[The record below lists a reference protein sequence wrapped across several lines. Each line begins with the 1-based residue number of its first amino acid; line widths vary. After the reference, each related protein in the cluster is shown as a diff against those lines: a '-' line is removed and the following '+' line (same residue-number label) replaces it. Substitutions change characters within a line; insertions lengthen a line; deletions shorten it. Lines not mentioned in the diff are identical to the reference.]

1 MENAT
6 DALIMAG
13 SVLIFLIALSVCV
26 SSFTTLRTGIDQIID
41 QTETVDMAQKNG
53 EYVNG
58 EYVNGEYVNY
68 IKRSDDAIRVVGSE
82 TVVSSMYRA
91 KKENYVIYIVLKNS
105 LINSNEFEKIGMIVN
120 IPDIKK
126 SDDNII
132 INKSDNVIKLIGSYD
147 FDDILNQ
154 LKLYESIKDK
164 KFEEY
169 LGVYQD
175 NTDATEE
182 NKITYRIITYIEI

>member
-26 SSFTTLRTGIDQIID
+26 SSFTTLRTEIDQIIE

-53 EYVNG
+53 EYVN
-58 EYVNGEYVNY
+58 Y
-68 IKRSDDAIRVVGSE
+68 IKKSDDAIRVVGSE

-105 LINSNEFEKIGMIVN
+105 LRNSKEFEKRGMIVK

-126 SDDNII
+126 SADNII
-132 INKSDNVIKLIGSYD
+132 INKSKNVIKLIGSYD
-147 FDDILNQ
+147 FDDILNK

-182 NKITYRIITYIEI
+182 NKITYRIITYVEI

>member
-26 SSFTTLRTGIDQIID
+26 SSFTTLRTEIDQIIE

-53 EYVNG
+53 
-58 EYVNGEYVNY
+58 NGEYVNY

-105 LINSNEFEKIGMIVN
+105 LWNSKEFEKIGMIVE
-120 IPDIKK
+120 IPVIKK
-126 SDDNII
+126 SADNII
-132 INKSDNVIKLIGSYD
+132 INKSENVIKLIGSYD
-147 FDDILNQ
+147 FDDILNK

-182 NKITYRIITYIEI
+182 NKITYRIITYVEI

>member
-26 SSFTTLRTGIDQIID
+26 SSFTTLRTEIDQIIE

-53 EYVNG
+53 EYVN
-58 EYVNGEYVNY
+58 Y
-68 IKRSDDAIRVVGSE
+68 IKKSDDAIRVVGSE

-105 LINSNEFEKIGMIVN
+105 LRNSKEFEKIGMIVK

-126 SDDNII
+126 SADNII
-132 INKSDNVIKLIGSYD
+132 INKSVNVIKLIGSYD
-147 FDDILNQ
+147 FDYILN
-154 LKLYESIKDK
+154 KLNLYDSIKDK

-175 NTDATEE
+175 NTDVTEE
-182 NKITYRIITYIEI
+182 NKITYRIITYVEI

>member
-26 SSFTTLRTGIDQIID
+26 SSFTTLRAGIDQIVD
-41 QTETVDMAQKNG
+41 QTETVDMAQNSG
-53 EYVNG
+53 EYI
-58 EYVNGEYVNY
+58 NY
-68 IKRSDDAIRVVGSE
+68 IRRSNAIRVVGAE

-105 LINSNEFEKIGMIVN
+105 LTKSNEFEKRGMIVK
-120 IPDIKK
+120 IPDIKR
-126 SDDNII
+126 SDNNII
-132 INKSDNVIKLIGSYD
+132 INKSDSDNVIKLIGSYD
-147 FDDILNQ
+147 FDYILNE

-182 NKITYRIITYIEI
+182 NKITYRIITYVEYEQTP

>member
-26 SSFTTLRTGIDQIID
+26 SSFTTLRTEIDQIIE

-53 EYVNG
+53 EYVN
-58 EYVNGEYVNY
+58 Y
-68 IKRSDDAIRVVGSE
+68 IKKSDDAIRVVGSE

-105 LINSNEFEKIGMIVN
+105 LWNSKEFEKIGMIVK

-126 SDDNII
+126 SADNII
-132 INKSDNVIKLIGSYD
+132 INKSVNVIKLIGSYD
-147 FDDILNQ
+147 FDYILN
-154 LKLYESIKDK
+154 KLNLYDSIKDK

-182 NKITYRIITYIEI
+182 NKITYRIITYVEI

>member
-26 SSFTTLRTGIDQIID
+26 SSFTTLRAGIDRIVD
-41 QTETVDMAQKNG
+41 QTETVDMAQNSV
-53 EYVNG
+53 EYI
-58 EYVNGEYVNY
+58 NY
-68 IKRSDDAIRVVGSE
+68 IKSSNAIRVVGAE

-91 KKENYVIYIVLKNS
+91 KKENYAIYIVLKNKNS
-105 LINSNEFEKIGMIVN
+105 LRKSNEFEKRGMIVK
-120 IPDIKK
+120 IPDIKR
-126 SDDNII
+126 SDNNII
-132 INKSDNVIKLIGSYD
+132 INKSNNVIKLIGSYD
-147 FDDILNQ
+147 FDYILNQ
-154 LKLYESIKDK
+154 LELYSSIKDK

-182 NKITYRIITYIEI
+182 NKITYRIITYVEYEQTP

>member
-26 SSFTTLRTGIDQIID
+26 SSFTTLRTEIDQIIE

-53 EYVNG
+53 EYVN
-58 EYVNGEYVNY
+58 Y
-68 IKRSDDAIRVVGSE
+68 IKKSDDAIRVVGSE

-91 KKENYVIYIVLKNS
+91 KKENYVIYIVLKNR
-105 LINSNEFEKIGMIVN
+105 LWNSKEFEKIGMIVK

-126 SDDNII
+126 SADNII
-132 INKSDNVIKLIGSYD
+132 INKSVNVIKLIGSYD
-147 FDDILNQ
+147 FDYILN
-154 LKLYESIKDK
+154 KLNLYDSIKDK

-182 NKITYRIITYIEI
+182 NKITYRIITYVEI

>member
-26 SSFTTLRTGIDQIID
+26 SSFTTLRTEIDQIIE
-41 QTETVDMAQKNG
+41 QTETVDMAQNN
-53 EYVNG
+53 E
-58 EYVNGEYVNY
+58 NGEYVNY
-68 IKRSDDAIRVVGSE
+68 IKRSNYAIRVVGSE

-91 KKENYVIYIVLKNS
+91 KKENYVIYIVFKNSLKNS
-105 LINSNEFEKIGMIVN
+105 LKNSNEFEKRGMIVK
-120 IPDIKK
+120 IPNIKK
-126 SDDNII
+126 SEDNII
-132 INKSDNVIKLIGSYD
+132 INKSENVIKLIGSYD
-147 FDDILNQ
+147 FDYILNE

-182 NKITYRIITYIEI
+182 NKITYRIITYVEI

>member
-26 SSFTTLRTGIDQIID
+26 SSFTTLRTEIDQIIE
-41 QTETVDMAQKNG
+41 QTETVNMAQKNG
-53 EYVNG
+53 EYVN
-58 EYVNGEYVNY
+58 Y
-68 IKRSDDAIRVVGSE
+68 IKKSDDAIRVVGSE

-91 KKENYVIYIVLKNS
+91 KKENYVIYIFLKNS
-105 LINSNEFEKIGMIVN
+105 LINSNEFEKRGMIVK

-126 SDDNII
+126 SADNII
-132 INKSDNVIKLIGSYD
+132 INKSENVIKLIGSYD
-147 FDDILNQ
+147 FDDILNK

-182 NKITYRIITYIEI
+182 NKITYRIITYVEI

>member
-26 SSFTTLRTGIDQIID
+26 SSFTTLRTEIDQIIE
-41 QTETVDMAQKNG
+41 QTETVDMAQNN
-53 EYVNG
+53 E
-58 EYVNGEYVNY
+58 NGEYVNY
-68 IKRSDDAIRVVGSE
+68 IKKSDDAIRVVGSE

-105 LINSNEFEKIGMIVN
+105 LRNSKEFEKIGMIVK

-126 SDDNII
+126 SADNII
-132 INKSDNVIKLIGSYD
+132 INKSENVIKLIGSYD
-147 FDDILNQ
+147 FDDILNK

-182 NKITYRIITYIEI
+182 NKITYRIITYVEI

>member
-26 SSFTTLRTGIDQIID
+26 SSFTTLRAGIDQIVD
-41 QTETVDMAQKNG
+41 QTETVDMAQNSG
-53 EYVNG
+53 EYI
-58 EYVNGEYVNY
+58 NY
-68 IKRSDDAIRVVGSE
+68 IKRSNAIRVVGSE

-105 LINSNEFEKIGMIVN
+105 LINSLINSNEFEKTGMIVK

-126 SDDNII
+126 SADNII
-132 INKSDNVIKLIGSYD
+132 INKNENVIKLIGSYD
-147 FDDILNQ
+147 FDYILNK

-182 NKITYRIITYIEI
+182 NKITYRIITYVEYEKTP

>member
-26 SSFTTLRTGIDQIID
+26 SSFTTLRTEIDQIIE
-41 QTETVDMAQKNG
+41 QTETVDMAQK
-53 EYVNG
+53 
-58 EYVNGEYVNY
+58 NGEYVNY

-91 KKENYVIYIVLKNS
+91 KKENYVIYIVLKKSLKNS
-105 LINSNEFEKIGMIVN
+105 LKNSNEFEKRGMIVK

-126 SDDNII
+126 SADNII
-132 INKSDNVIKLIGSYD
+132 INKSVNVIKLIGSYD
-147 FDDILNQ
+147 FDYILNE

>member
-26 SSFTTLRTGIDQIID
+26 SSFTTLRTEIDQIIE

-53 EYVNG
+53 EYVN
-58 EYVNGEYVNY
+58 Y
-68 IKRSDDAIRVVGSE
+68 IKKSDDAIRVVGSE

-91 KKENYVIYIVLKNS
+91 KKENYVIYIVL
-105 LINSNEFEKIGMIVN
+105 INSNEFEKRGMIVK

-126 SDDNII
+126 SADNII

-147 FDDILNQ
+147 FDYILNE

-182 NKITYRIITYIEI
+182 NKITSRIITYIEI

>member
-26 SSFTTLRTGIDQIID
+26 SSFTTLRTEIDQIIE
-41 QTETVDMAQKNG
+41 QTETVDMAQK
-53 EYVNG
+53 
-58 EYVNGEYVNY
+58 NGEYVNY

-105 LINSNEFEKIGMIVN
+105 LINSNEFEKRGMIVK

-126 SDDNII
+126 SADNII

-147 FDDILNQ
+147 FDSILNE

>member
-26 SSFTTLRTGIDQIID
+26 SSFTTLRTEIDQIIE

-53 EYVNG
+53 EYVN
-58 EYVNGEYVNY
+58 Y
-68 IKRSDDAIRVVGSE
+68 IKKSDDAIRVVGSE

-105 LINSNEFEKIGMIVN
+105 LRNSKEFEKIGMIVK

-126 SDDNII
+126 SADNII
-132 INKSDNVIKLIGSYD
+132 INKSENVIKLIGSYD
-147 FDDILNQ
+147 FDDILNK

-182 NKITYRIITYIEI
+182 NKITYRIITYVEI

>member
-26 SSFTTLRTGIDQIID
+26 SSFTTLRTEIDQIIE

-53 EYVNG
+53 EYVN
-58 EYVNGEYVNY
+58 Y
-68 IKRSDDAIRVVGSE
+68 IKKSDDAIRVVGSE

-105 LINSNEFEKIGMIVN
+105 LWKSKEFEKIGMIVN

-126 SDDNII
+126 SADNII
-132 INKSDNVIKLIGSYD
+132 INKSVNVIKLIGSYD
-147 FDDILNQ
+147 FDYILN
-154 LKLYESIKDK
+154 KLNLYDSIKDK

-182 NKITYRIITYIEI
+182 NKITYRIITYVEI

>member
-1 MENAT
+1 
-6 DALIMAG
+6 
-13 SVLIFLIALSVCV
+13 
-26 SSFTTLRTGIDQIID
+26 
-41 QTETVDMAQKNG
+41 
-53 EYVNG
+53 
-58 EYVNGEYVNY
+58 
-68 IKRSDDAIRVVGSE
+68 
-82 TVVSSMYRA
+82 MYRA

-105 LINSNEFEKIGMIVN
+105 LINSNEFEKIGMIVK

-126 SDDNII
+126 SADNII

-147 FDDILNQ
+147 FDYILN
-154 LKLYESIKDK
+154 KLNLYDSIKDK

>member
-26 SSFTTLRTGIDQIID
+26 SSFTTLRAGIDRIVD
-41 QTETVDMAQKNG
+41 QTETVDMAQNSV
-53 EYVNG
+53 EYI
-58 EYVNGEYVNY
+58 NY
-68 IKRSDDAIRVVGSE
+68 ISRSNAIRVVGAE

-91 KKENYVIYIVLKNS
+91 KKENYVIYIVLKN
-105 LINSNEFEKIGMIVN
+105 LNSVNNYNELLNSGKIFSISKN
-120 IPDIKK
+120 NDKKAIKLTG
-126 SDDNII
+126 
-132 INKSDNVIKLIGSYD
+132 SDNFDYILGSEQKNRKPNT
-147 FDDILNQ
+147 LS
-154 LKLYESIKDK
+154 LYSSIKDK

-182 NKITYRIITYIEI
+182 NKITYRIITYVEYEQTP